1 MVRLKLRESILAY
14 NSNPANFNN
23 AGSIPATS
31 TNFKNIT
38 MENLYE
44 QLQEL
49 IDTIKY
55 SHAAGD
61 EDPDYLENDYFEDV
75 VEACKEIVKYT
86 KE

>member
-1 MVRLKLRESILAY
+1 MES
-14 NSNPANFNN
+14 
-23 AGSIPATS
+23 
-31 TNFKNIT
+31 
-38 MENLYE
+38 LYE

-86 KE
+86 NN